1 MGVLYLRIAVF
12 RIISNWQNER
22 KKMEKIK
29 KALVLY
35 TYIILYEEK

>member
-29 KALVLY
+29 KALVFVYLY
-35 TYIILYEEK
+35 NFV